1 MPVFTMLN
9 CGTMFD
15 RSKKGEIIADF
26 GANMQGEEY
35 ADFLITEGPGGSN
48 EGHLMPGTFD
58 PFTIGRTAKK
68 DSPKWSQTPM
78 QTLVDVTKGEDKYQ
92 PRGHGFLTGVTSN
105 TSKVNA
111 GITGHGWDDN
121 IRHAIAVLA
130 DRFPNLTATVNM
142 VGWSRGAVT
151 CLRLANWMKEFLGDN
166 WTVNIFAID
175 PVAGIDAGTRL
186 RDTYEVPDI
195 VKEYVGVLAMDEARG
210 DFRPQDLSRIKVLA
224 PSKTTVSFLPFP
236 GVHNTVVLVKDQSL
250 TEVPKV
256 VRFLAYKFL
265 SARGTQFRAPEAVY
279 SHAQLCS
286 LYAQMQKKR
295 SNYRGLMKKTVVAKQ
310 SGGIEQ
316 RSTVLQAGSINGF
329 FVNEHH
335 RVVFKATYPDIY
347 NYFFTTQV
355 PNLNGKVYTSYKSGD
370 PWGMKFQQFYQ
381 ADPDSFDLLSDVFIL
396 ERHWAIGTPAYWR
409 VSAPGSG
416 AAPLPVAANAGLP
429 LVTTL
434 L

>member
-1 MPVFTMLN
+1 VPVFTILN
-9 CGTMFD
+9 CGTKFD
-15 RSKKGEIIADF
+15 RAKTGEIIADF
-26 GANMQGEEY
+26 GANMQGQEY
-35 ADFLITEGPGGSN
+35 TEFLITEGPGGST
-48 EGHLMPGTFD
+48 EGHLLPGTFD
-58 PFTIGRTAKK
+58 PFTIGRTSKK
-68 DSPKWSQTPM
+68 DSPQWSQTPLG
-78 QTLVDVTKGEDKYQ
+78 TLVDVAQGETMYT
-92 PRGHGFLTGVTSN
+92 PGGHGFLRGVLKETSSN
-105 TSKVNA
+105 YLAV
-111 GITGHGWDDN
+111 TGHGWDDN

-130 DRFPNLTATVNM
+130 DRFPDLTATVNM
-142 VGWSRGAVT
+142 IGWSRGAVT
-151 CLRLANWMKEFLGDN
+151 CLRMANWMKEFLGSA

-186 RDTYEVPDI
+186 RDTYEIPDI

-210 DFRPQDLSRIKVLA
+210 DFRPQDLSRIHVLD

-250 TEVPKV
+250 TEVPKM
-256 VRFLAYKFL
+256 VRYLGYKFL
-265 SARGTQFRAPEAVY
+265 SDRGTNFRAPEAVY
-279 SHAQLCS
+279 SHIQLCQ

-295 SNYRGLMKKTVVAKQ
+295 TNYRSLMKKTFTAKQ

-316 RSTVLQAGSINGF
+316 RGTVGLARSISDF

-347 NYFFTTQV
+347 NYFFTNQV
-355 PNLNGKVYTSYKSGD
+355 PNQFGKVYTSYRSGD

-381 ADPDSFDLLSDVFIL
+381 SDPDSFDLLSDVFIL
-396 ERHWAIGTPAYWR
+396 ERHSGFGQPAYWR

-416 AAPLPVAANAGLP
+416 AVPLPVSAQTGLP

-434 L
+434 I